1 MKEKI
6 IYMAGGCFWGLDAY
20 LRQIKG
26 VLYTESGYANGKTDY
41 TDYSHVKETD
51 HTETVKVIY
60 DDSLV
65 SLKDLLS
72 YYLRVVDPTSINKQG
87 ADKGRQYRTGIYFID
102 QDDENIINERLNKE
116 SLLYSKPIVIEVK
129 PLKNYIT
136 AEEYHQ
142 NYLEKNPQGYCHID
156 LTRVREPLDE

>member
-26 VLYTESGYANGKTDY
+26 VLYTESGYANGKTDF

-51 HTETVKVIY
+51 HAETVKVIY

-102 QDDENIINERLNKE
+102 QDDENIINERLDKE
-116 SLLYSKPIVIEVK
+116 SLLYSKPIVIEIK

-156 LTRVREPLDE
+156 LTRVGESLDE

>member
-26 VLYTESGYANGKTDY
+26 VLYTESGYANGKTDF

-51 HTETVKVIY
+51 HAETVKVIY

-65 SLKDLLS
+65 SLKDLLG

-102 QDDENIINERLNKE
+102 QDDENIINERLDKE
-116 SLLYSKPIVIEVK
+116 SLLYSKPIVIEIK

-156 LTRVREPLDE
+156 LTRVGEPLDE

>member
-26 VLYTESGYANGKTDY
+26 VLYTESGYANGKTDF

-51 HTETVKVIY
+51 HAETVKVIY

-65 SLKDLLS
+65 SLKDLL
-72 YYLRVVDPTSINKQG
+72 G
-87 ADKGRQYRTGIYFID
+87 
-102 QDDENIINERLNKE
+102 
-116 SLLYSKPIVIEVK
+116 
-129 PLKNYIT
+129 
-136 AEEYHQ
+136 
-142 NYLEKNPQGYCHID
+142 
-156 LTRVREPLDE
+156 